1 MKPCR
6 ALKRANRLRFGFK
19 KLRKGVRYQIRY
31 VRVDESPD
39 QGALNH
45 GPVAQPGRAPA
56 SKISRMVKLLIRW
69 SRVRKTNEAGKT
81 GSLVRPIYS
90 IDNQHRWGEYSTPF
104 Y

>member
-19 KLRKGVRYQIRY
+19 KLRKGVKYQIRC

-56 SKISRMVKLLIRW
+56 SKNQSDGETFNQVVASPK
-69 SRVRKTNEAGKT
+69 SNE
-81 GSLVRPIYS
+81 V
-90 IDNQHRWGEYSTPF
+90 
-104 Y
+104 